1 MFCTHCGNALPDE
14 AKFCLSCGKAVTP
27 PAGGNAPEAGE
38 TAENATAGTPPPV
51 PENAGAPE
59 AAPESVAPAAESVPV
74 SAPEAA
80 AAETAAAPQVS
91 AEDASTNRLIAWLI
105 ACVPLMGSLITL
117 LTGIGA
123 SSWGASAFLY
133 CVLNSIFC
141 SIDESRLKKQGF
153 DTSSCSWFWGALLVP
168 VYIYRR
174 ARLVGDDNSYFIGW
188 FVMLGVSV
196 FVDMCA

>member
-1 MFCTHCGNALPDE
+1 MFCTHCGNALPDG
-14 AKFCLSCGKAVTP
+14 AKFCPSCGNAVTP

-38 TAENATAGTPPPV
+38 TAENAGTP
-51 PENAGAPE
+51 
-59 AAPESVAPAAESVPV
+59 
-74 SAPEAA
+74 SATPEAA
-80 AAETAAAPQVS
+80 APAAAAVPVPAPEASAAEAAAAAPRVS

-117 LTGIGA
+117 FTGIGA
-123 SSWGASAFLY
+123 SSWGASAILY

-188 FVMLGVSV
+188 FVMLGLSM

>member
-1 MFCTHCGNALPDE
+1 MFCTHCGNALPDG
-14 AKFCLSCGKAVTP
+14 AKFCPSCGNAVTP
-27 PAGGNAPEAGE
+27 PSGGNAPDVE

-59 AAPESVAPAAESVPV
+59 AATESVSAPVPAAE
-74 SAPEAA
+74 A
-80 AAETAAAPQVS
+80 AAAPQVS

-105 ACVPLMGSLITL
+105 ACVPLMGSLIEL
-117 LTGIGA
+117 LTGLGEA
-123 SSWGASAFLY
+123 SFGASAFLY

-188 FVMLGVSV
+188 FVMLGFSI

>member
-1 MFCTHCGNALPDE
+1 MFCTHCGNALPDG
-14 AKFCLSCGKAVTP
+14 AKFCPSCGNAVTQTS
-27 PAGGNAPEAGE
+27 GGNAPDVE

-80 AAETAAAPQVS
+80 AAEAAAVPRVS
-91 AEDASTNRLIAWLI
+91 AEDACTNRLIAWLI
-105 ACVPLMGSLITL
+105 ACVPLMGSLIEL
-117 LTGIGA
+117 LTGLGEA
-123 SSWGASAFLY
+123 SFGASAFLY
-133 CVLNSIFC
+133 CVLNSILC

-153 DTSSCSWFWGALLVP
+153 DTSSCAWFWGALLVP

-188 FVMLGVSV
+188 FVMLGLSM

>member
-1 MFCTHCGNALPDE
+1 MFCTHCGNALPDG
-14 AKFCLSCGKAVTP
+14 AKFCPSCGNAVTP
-27 PAGGNAPEAGE
+27 PSGGNAPEAGE
-38 TAENATAGTPPPV
+38 TPENATAGTPPPM

-59 AAPESVAPAAESVPV
+59 AAPEAAAPATESI
-74 SAPEAA
+74 SAPVP

-105 ACVPLMGSLITL
+105 ACVPLMGSLIEL
-117 LTGIGA
+117 LTGLGEA
-123 SSWGASAFLY
+123 RFGASAFLY
-133 CVLNSIFC
+133 CVLNSILC
-141 SIDESRLKKQGF
+141 AIDESRLKKQGF
-153 DTSSCSWFWGALLVP
+153 DTSSCAWFWGALLVP

-188 FVMLGVSV
+188 FVMLGLSV

>member
-1 MFCTHCGNALPDE
+1 MFCTHCGNALPDG
-14 AKFCLSCGKAVTP
+14 AKFCPSCGNAVTP
-27 PAGGNAPEAGE
+27 PSGGNAPDVE

-59 AAPESVAPAAESVPV
+59 AAPEAAAPATESVPV

-80 AAETAAAPQVS
+80 AAETAAAPRVS

-153 DTSSCSWFWGALLVP
+153 DTSSCAWFWGALLVP

-188 FVMLGVSV
+188 FVMLGFSI

>member
-1 MFCTHCGNALPDE
+1 MFCTHCGNALPDG
-14 AKFCLSCGKAVTP
+14 AKFCPSCGNAATP
-27 PAGGNAPEAGE
+27 PAGGNESGAATPE
-38 TAENATAGTPPPV
+38 TVAGTPPPA

-59 AAPESVAPAAESVPV
+59 ALPEAVAPAAESGPV

-80 AAETAAAPQVS
+80 AAEPSAAAPRVS

-117 LTGIGA
+117 FTGIGA
-123 SSWGASAFLY
+123 SSWGASAILY

-153 DTSSCSWFWGALLVP
+153 DTSSCAWFWGALLVP

-188 FVMLGVSV
+188 FVMLGLSM

>member
-1 MFCTHCGNALPDE
+1 MFCTYCGNVLPDGAKFCPSCGNA
-14 AKFCLSCGKAVTP
+14 ATP

-38 TAENATAGTPPPV
+38 TPEIVAETPPPA
-51 PENAGAPE
+51 PENEGAPE
-59 AAPESVAPAAESVPV
+59 AALESVAPAAESVPV
-74 SAPEAA
+74 PVSAPEAA
-80 AAETAAAPQVS
+80 AAEPSAAPQVS

-117 LTGIGA
+117 GVEDLSLSA
-123 SSWGASAFLY
+123 SSFLY

-141 SIDESRLKKQGF
+141 AIDESRLKKQGF
-153 DTSSCSWFWGALLVP
+153 DTSSCAWFWGALLVP

-188 FVMLGVSV
+188 FVMLGVSM

>member
-1 MFCTHCGNALPDE
+1 MFCTHCGNALPDG
-14 AKFCLSCGKAVTP
+14 AKFCPSCGNAATP
-27 PAGGNAPEAGE
+27 PAGGNAPDVEIPE
-38 TAENATAGTPPPV
+38 IVAERPPPA

-59 AAPESVAPAAESVPV
+59 AAPEAVAPAAESVPV

-80 AAETAAAPQVS
+80 AAEPSAAPQVS

-105 ACVPLMGSLITL
+105 ACVPLIGSLITL
-117 LTGIGA
+117 GVEDLSLSA
-123 SSWGASAFLY
+123 SSFLY

-188 FVMLGVSV
+188 FVMLGLSM

>member
-14 AKFCLSCGKAVTP
+14 AKFCPSCGNAVTP
-27 PAGGNAPEAGE
+27 PSGGNATDVE
-38 TAENATAGTPPPV
+38 TAENAPAGTPPSA

-80 AAETAAAPQVS
+80 AAEPSAAPQVS
-91 AEDASTNRLIAWLI
+91 AEDAITNRLIAWLI

-117 LTGIGA
+117 GVEDLSLSA
-123 SSWGASAFLY
+123 SSFLY

-141 SIDESRLKKQGF
+141 AIDESRLKKQGF
-153 DTSSCSWFWGALLVP
+153 DTSSCAWFWGALLVP

-174 ARLVGDDNSYFIGW
+174 ARLVGDDNSYFVGW

>member
-1 MFCTHCGNALPDE
+1 MFCTHCGNALPDG
-14 AKFCLSCGKAVTP
+14 AKFCPSCGNAVTP
-27 PAGGNAPEAGE
+27 PSGGNAPEAGE
-38 TAENATAGTPPPV
+38 TPENATAGTPPPM

-59 AAPESVAPAAESVPV
+59 AAPEAAAPATESI
-74 SAPEAA
+74 SAPVP

-105 ACVPLMGSLITL
+105 ACVPLMGSLIEL
-117 LTGIGA
+117 LTGLGEA
-123 SSWGASAFLY
+123 RFGASAFLY
-133 CVLNSIFC
+133 CVLNSILC

-188 FVMLGVSV
+188 FVMLGLSV

>member
-1 MFCTHCGNALPDE
+1 MFCTYCGNVLPDGAKFCPSCGNA
-14 AKFCLSCGKAVTP
+14 ATP
-27 PAGGNAPEAGE
+27 PAGGNVPEAGE
-38 TAENATAGTPPPV
+38 TPEIVAETPPPA

-80 AAETAAAPQVS
+80 AAEPSAAPQVS
-91 AEDASTNRLIAWLI
+91 AEDAITNRLIAWLI
-105 ACVPLMGSLITL
+105 ACVPLMGSQITL
-117 LTGIGA
+117 FTGIGA
-123 SSWGASAFLY
+123 SSWGSSAILY

-153 DTSSCSWFWGALLVP
+153 DTSSCAWFWGALLVP

-188 FVMLGVSV
+188 FVMLGVSM
-196 FVDMCA
+196 FVDVYV

>member
-1 MFCTHCGNALPDE
+1 MFCTHCGNALPDG
-14 AKFCLSCGKAVTP
+14 AKFCPSCGNAVTP
-27 PAGGNAPEAGE
+27 PAGGNAPDVE
-38 TAENATAGTPPPV
+38 TAENATAETPPSAR
-51 PENAGAPE
+51 ENAGAPE
-59 AAPESVAPAAESVPV
+59 AAPEAAAPAAESV
-74 SAPEAA
+74 SAPVP
-80 AAETAAAPQVS
+80 AAESAAAPQVS

-174 ARLVGDDNSYFIGW
+174 ARLVGDDNSYFVGW

>member
-1 MFCTHCGNALPDE
+1 MFCTHCGNALPDG
-14 AKFCLSCGKAVTP
+14 AKFCPSCGNAVTP
-27 PAGGNAPEAGE
+27 PAGGNAPDVEIPE
-38 TAENATAGTPPPV
+38 TVAETPPPV

-59 AAPESVAPAAESVPV
+59 AAPESVASAAESVPV
-74 SAPEAA
+74 S

-188 FVMLGVSV
+188 FVMLGLSV

>member
-1 MFCTHCGNALPDE
+1 MFCTHCGNALPAG
-14 AKFCLSCGKAVTP
+14 AKFCPSCGNAVTP
-27 PAGGNAPEAGE
+27 PAGGNAPDVEIPE
-38 TAENATAGTPPPV
+38 IVAERPPPA

-59 AAPESVAPAAESVPV
+59 AAPEAVAPATESVPVPV

-80 AAETAAAPQVS
+80 AAEPSAAPQVS
-91 AEDASTNRLIAWLI
+91 AGDASTNRLIAWLI

-117 LTGIGA
+117 FTGIGA
-123 SSWGASAFLY
+123 SAILY

-153 DTSSCSWFWGALLVP
+153 DTSSCAWFWGALLVP

-188 FVMLGVSV
+188 FVMLGVSM
-196 FVDMCA
+196 FVDVYV

>member
-14 AKFCLSCGKAVTP
+14 AKFCPSCGNAVTP
-27 PAGGNAPEAGE
+27 PAGGNAPDVE
-38 TAENATAGTPPPV
+38 TAENATAGTPPPA

-59 AAPESVAPAAESVPV
+59 AAPESVAPAAESV
-74 SAPEAA
+74 SAPVPAAEAA
-80 AAETAAAPQVS
+80 AAPRVS

-174 ARLVGDDNSYFIGW
+174 ARLVGDDNSYFVGW
-188 FVMLGVSV
+188 FVILGVSV

>member
-1 MFCTHCGNALPDE
+1 MFCTHCGNALPDG
-14 AKFCLSCGKAVTP
+14 AKFCPSCGNAATP
-27 PAGGNAPEAGE
+27 PAGGNESGAATPE
-38 TAENATAGTPPPV
+38 TVAGTPPPA
-51 PENAGAPE
+51 PENAGAPSATPK
-59 AAPESVAPAAESVPV
+59 AAAPAAAAVPV
-74 SAPEAA
+74 PAPEASAAEAA
-80 AAETAAAPQVS
+80 AAAPRVS

-117 LTGIGA
+117 FTGIGA
-123 SSWGASAFLY
+123 SSWGASAILY

-188 FVMLGVSV
+188 FVMLGLSM

>member
-1 MFCTHCGNALPDE
+1 MFCTHCGNALPDD
-14 AKFCLSCGKAVTP
+14 AKFCPSCGNAVTP
-27 PAGGNAPEAGE
+27 PADGNESGAATPE
-38 TAENATAGTPPPV
+38 NVAGTPPPV
-51 PENAGAPE
+51 PENAGTP
-59 AAPESVAPAAESVPV
+59 
-74 SAPEAA
+74 SATPEAA
-80 AAETAAAPQVS
+80 APAAAAVPVPAPEASAAEAAAAAPRVS

-117 LTGIGA
+117 FTGIGA
-123 SSWGASAFLY
+123 SSWGASAILY

-188 FVMLGVSV
+188 FVMLGVSM
-196 FVDMCA
+196 FVDVYV

>member
-1 MFCTHCGNALPDE
+1 MFCTHCGNALPDD
-14 AKFCLSCGKAVTP
+14 AKFCPSCGNAVTP
-27 PAGGNAPEAGE
+27 PADGNAPDVEIPE
-38 TAENATAGTPPPV
+38 IVAERPPPA

-59 AAPESVAPAAESVPV
+59 AAPEAVAPAAESVPV
-74 SAPEAA
+74 SASEAA
-80 AAETAAAPQVS
+80 AAEPSAAPQVS

-105 ACVPLMGSLITL
+105 ACVPLIGSLIEL
-117 LTGIGA
+117 LTGLGEA
-123 SSWGASAFLY
+123 RFSALAFMY
-133 CVLNSIFC
+133 CVLNSILC

-153 DTSSCSWFWGALLVP
+153 DTSSCAWFWGALLVP

-188 FVMLGVSV
+188 FVMLGLSM

>member
-1 MFCTHCGNALPDE
+1 MFCTHCGNALPDG
-14 AKFCLSCGKAVTP
+14 AKFCPSCGNAVTP
-27 PAGGNAPEAGE
+27 PAGGNAPDAE

-59 AAPESVAPAAESVPV
+59 AATEAAAPAAESV
-74 SAPEAA
+74 SAPVPAAEAA
-80 AAETAAAPQVS
+80 AAPRVS

-188 FVMLGVSV
+188 FVMLGLSV